1 MAVPRDGSVKV
12 VVTAIIGNAVVTV
25 AKSIGW
31 LVSMSPSML
40 AEAIHSL
47 ADTANQT
54 LIYVGIRAAR
64 KGPTREFPWG
74 RGRSRY
80 LWNLV
85 SAMGIFFVGFGV
97 TTYHGVMSLVHAE
110 TEAAHTSRV
119 VPRAILAFALFVEG
133 YALLVAW
140 RAVKRAKGDTSLY
153 DYLRHG
159 DDPTAIGVLLEDAIA
174 VVGVIL
180 AAGGLALSDALHS
193 PVPDAVASITI
204 GLLLGLM
211 AIILAL
217 ANGRLLIGT
226 AAPMAD
232 EAAIRDFVTA
242 LPAVEKVISLKTRIL
257 SPRQISLVLEVEFHG
272 GILVD
277 REATARDAQKIRD
290 GEDPAPILVDSAE
303 RAIRILGTEINKLES
318 AIRQRFPQAIAIDVE
333 VN

>member
-12 VVTAIIGNAVVTV
+12 VVTAIIGNAAVTV
-25 AKSIGW
+25 AKSVGW
-31 LVSMSPSML
+31 FFSMSPSML

-97 TTYHGVMSLVHAE
+97 TTYHGVMALVHAE
-110 TEAAHTSRV
+110 AEAEHTSRV
-119 VPRAILAFALFVEG
+119 VPLAILAFAFFVEG

-140 RAVKRAKGDTSLY
+140 RAVKKDKGDTSLY

-159 DDPTAIGVLLEDAIA
+159 DDPTAIGVLLEDSIA
-174 VVGVIL
+174 VVGVLL
-180 AAGGLALSDALHS
+180 AAGGLALSDALAS
-193 PVPDAVASITI
+193 PVPDAVASIII
-204 GLLLGLM
+204 GMLLGLM
-211 AIILAL
+211 AVILAL

-242 LPAVEKVISLKTRIL
+242 LPSVEKVISLKTRIL
-257 SPRQISLVLEVEFHG
+257 SPDRISLVMELEFHG
-272 GILVD
+272 GILID
-277 REATARDAQKIRD
+277 REALARDAQKIRD
-290 GEDPAPILVDSAE
+290 GEDPAPVLVDSAE
-303 RAIRILGTEINKLES
+303 RAIRILGAEINRIEA
-318 AIRQRFPQAIAIDVE
+318 AIRERFPQAIAIDVE